1 MRRERQYSFKSRVGY
16 RVGGVRCNAEANER
30 IVQPLFSN
38 RQSLVQIVVGV
49 TGIGRGEFNRRN
61 AEHGAHAVFG
71 SSRCSRFG
79 EKVHVIEAG
88 DAALEHFGAGEAC
101 AIKDKLS

>member
-1 MRRERQYSFKSRVGY
+1 L
-16 RVGGVRCNAEANER
+16 
-30 IVQPLFSN
+30 QPL
-38 RQSLVQIVVGV
+38 R
-49 TGIGRGEFNRRN
+49 
-61 AEHGAHAVFG
+61 
-71 SSRCSRFG
+71 